1 MIYSGWYGMSGEY
14 LLISSIQVWCGELP
28 STDAIEPIHSSF
40 YWSESD
46 LDLEDKDHQISA
58 YFSDPSD
65 MCRLATRSRNEAF
78 VLEKFNILINSGI
91 QLN

>member
-14 LLISSIQVWCGELP
+14 FLISSIQVWCGELP

-46 LDLEDKDHQISA
+46 LDLEDKDRQISA
-58 YFSDPSD
+58 DIFLRQYRYVSEGWQQDRGMELLS
-65 MCRLATRSRNEAF
+65 
-78 VLEKFNILINSGI
+78 
-91 QLN
+91 